1 MVGPNGAVLK
11 IRSVRIPGFDSIFGA
26 LLRRFQPG
34 MKLNLKGGFIIG
46 PNDLVTTI
54 EVVQPVCLTIFNLS
68 PTQKTCLYTNGNQ
81 AGVRARAII
90 ISSLGSIRQ
99 GSAVIALDSSF
110 SKFHSRP
117 PSTRKKAL
125 PGLL

>member
-1 MVGPNGAVLK
+1 MVDPNGAVLK
-11 IRSVRIPGFDSIFGA
+11 IRSVRIRGFDSIFGA
-26 LLRRFQPG
+26 LLRPLQPG

-46 PNDLVTTI
+46 PHVVTTM

-81 AGVRARAII
+81 ASVRARAII

-99 GSAVIALDSSF
+99 GSAVIALDHSF
-110 SKFHSRP
+110 SKFHSLP

-125 PGLL
+125 QGLL